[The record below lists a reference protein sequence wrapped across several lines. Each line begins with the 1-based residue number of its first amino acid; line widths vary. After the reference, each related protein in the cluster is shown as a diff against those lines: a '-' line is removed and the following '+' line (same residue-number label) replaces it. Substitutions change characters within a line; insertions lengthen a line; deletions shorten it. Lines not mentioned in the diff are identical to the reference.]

1 MNDVNAIRKRLLK
14 YVGPCL
20 ILAFLFNILK
30 FFEAKVEYYELTN
43 TTNQTHDISMDWEVR
58 LQVAA
63 LRTDPIYSAYNNW
76 SRLIVLGIVPFTFLV
91 FFNTKIYKDINER
104 RKRRLRWYLTIYFP
118 KSKSG

>member
-30 FFEAKVEYYELTN
+30 FFEAKVEYESRNGTNLTVQEEIEYE
-43 TTNQTHDISMDWEVR
+43 VK

-76 SRLIVLGIVPFTFLV
+76 SRLIILGIIPFTLLV

-104 RKRRLRWYLTIYFP
+104 RKRRLR
-118 KSKSG
+118 